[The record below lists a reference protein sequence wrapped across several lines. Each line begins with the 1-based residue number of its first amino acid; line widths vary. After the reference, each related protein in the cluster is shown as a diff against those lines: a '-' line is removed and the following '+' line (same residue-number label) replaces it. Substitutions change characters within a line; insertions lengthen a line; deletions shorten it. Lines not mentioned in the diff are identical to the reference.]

1 MMTKLKSTRVKAP
14 TLNIPVVDASPT
26 GNNEVMVPNPKGR
39 IKADS
44 ENKSGKKLISCR
56 KHTLVS
62 FQNVRTLRSKG
73 KRLEITNLMKQQ
85 NIKILGIAD
94 HKITHEEELL
104 TEEFDNCR
112 LITSSAWR
120 NTTNAAVGGVGI
132 LLDKNTEKSMTQVE
146 KINERII
153 IAQFHGNPMTTIIVH
168 YSPINGS
175 SDAEDHYKKLLD
187 TINLVPKHNIL
198 LVLGDYNAHLGTD
211 NAKNTYHTETNT
223 NGQYLADLAE
233 EGNMIIG
240 NTEFQKR
247 KGKLWTYI
255 SDMNGH
261 KSQIDYI
268 LINKKWKNSLKN
280 VEAYNSFAS
289 TGSDHRIITAKI
301 KLSLRMCKTPKR
313 KQNYDW
319 YVLKDDKDLQLIYSI
334 KVQNRY
340 AELCALDESTDATQK
355 YGNLVIANNETAEEM
370 IPAKKLQKR
379 RVESTDPRIVNAR
392 NNVNNA
398 FIKYLEDTS
407 EQNQLNLQIEKNTL
421 KMAYE
426 KIFEED
432 LENSIRKV
440 ENADLRAQ
448 HKESWKLINKISG
461 RKATKKGKIK
471 ANSNEDRVTKWF
483 EYFKQLLGNEPVVT
497 DEDEEIAMVIN
508 KLEIDEGPFTIGEL
522 EKAKKR
528 LKAGKAA
535 GPDGISSEVI
545 KYCNLDDIILEFAN
559 KLADGEIPKQ
569 MSEIDIIP
577 LPKSGDLGLTT
588 NYRGIALSAII
599 AKIINRMVMNRIQP
613 HLEPHLRTN
622 QNGFRPGRSTEAHIL
637 ALRRIIEGVRRNN
650 LKATLLFVDF
660 KKAFDSIHRSKM
672 LKILVAYG
680 IPEIVTKLI
689 GKMYE
694 ETKAKVLSP
703 DGETDLFNIQAGVLQ
718 GDTLAPYLFVI
729 VIDYVMRTAIGES
742 TEMGFTI
749 HPRKSR
755 RIPSVNI
762 TDLCFADDIALLAN
776 EIAQAQ
782 ELLKRI
788 ETEASKV
795 GLVIN
800 SKKTEV
806 MNFNQDEDNTIINT
820 INGDNIKTVENFKY
834 LGAWMKSTESDI
846 KIRKALAWSACH
858 KLRTIWSST
867 LKKSI
872 KIRLF
877 VSTVESVLLYGSS
890 TWTVTKKLEKQIDGV
905 YTRMLR
911 MAQNVSWKEHM
922 TNEELYGSLPK
933 VSEKIRKSR
942 LRIAGHCIRHSEEEA
957 AKVVLWEPR
966 TGRIGRGR
974 RPINYID
981 ILKND
986 TGLEETNDLKAV
998 MEDRELWKGIVT
1010 SARTGVRPK

>member
-1 MMTKLKSTRVKAP
+1 M
-14 TLNIPVVDASPT
+14 
-26 GNNEVMVPNPKGR
+26 
-39 IKADS
+39 
-44 ENKSGKKLISCR
+44 
-56 KHTLVS
+56 
-62 FQNVRTLRSKG
+62 
-73 KRLEITNLMKQQ
+73 
-85 NIKILGIAD
+85 
-94 HKITHEEELL
+94 
-104 TEEFDNCR
+104 
-112 LITSSAWR
+112 
-120 NTTNAAVGGVGI
+120 
-132 LLDKNTEKSMTQVE
+132 
-146 KINERII
+146 
-153 IAQFHGNPMTTIIVH
+153 
-168 YSPINGS
+168 
-175 SDAEDHYKKLLD
+175 
-187 TINLVPKHNIL
+187 
-198 LVLGDYNAHLGTD
+198 
-211 NAKNTYHTETNT
+211 
-223 NGQYLADLAE
+223 
-233 EGNMIIG
+233 
-240 NTEFQKR
+240 
-247 KGKLWTYI
+247 
-255 SDMNGH
+255 
-261 KSQIDYI
+261 
-268 LINKKWKNSLKN
+268 
-280 VEAYNSFAS
+280 
-289 TGSDHRIITAKI
+289 
-301 KLSLRMCKTPKR
+301 
-313 KQNYDW
+313 
-319 YVLKDDKDLQLIYSI
+319 
-334 KVQNRY
+334 
-340 AELCALDESTDATQK
+340 
-355 YGNLVIANNETAEEM
+355 
-370 IPAKKLQKR
+370 
-379 RVESTDPRIVNAR
+379 
-392 NNVNNA
+392 
-398 FIKYLEDTS
+398 
-407 EQNQLNLQIEKNTL
+407 
-421 KMAYE
+421 
-426 KIFEED
+426 
-432 LENSIRKV
+432 
-440 ENADLRAQ
+440 
-448 HKESWKLINKISG
+448 
-461 RKATKKGKIK
+461 
-471 ANSNEDRVTKWF
+471 
-483 EYFKQLLGNEPVVT
+483 
-497 DEDEEIAMVIN
+497 
-508 KLEIDEGPFTIGEL
+508 
-522 EKAKKR
+522 
-528 LKAGKAA
+528 
-535 GPDGISSEVI
+535 
-545 KYCNLDDIILEFAN
+545 DDIILEFAN

-588 NYRGIALSAII
+588 NSRGIALSAII

-650 LKATLLFVDF
+650 LKARLLFVDF

-680 IPEIVTKLI
+680 IPEIVTILI

-776 EIAQAQ
+776 EIAHAQ

-806 MNFNQDEDNTIINT
+806 MNFNQDEDNTIIKT

-846 KIRKALAWSACH
+846 KIRKALAWFACH

-998 MEDRELWKGIVT
+998 MEDRELWKGNRHISSNGSSTKVKVK
-1010 SARTGVRPK
+1010 SKSKLG